1 MAQPP
6 LSLRILKLA
15 QEHEDLRPHLLP
27 LVMKHARS
35 ALSGLTTGLGQIEGV
50 KNVKVLKTVES
61 HDEGLNAVLALYL
74 DPEIGA
80 NKGRQFLSSLVR
92 RQLER
97 VLSANKASTIRLL
110 PPAPGLDPYGRP
122 GVTWT
127 TSRELYEQYYGRNPY
142 KLIVHVGGNRK

>member
-1 MAQPP
+1 M
-6 LSLRILKLA
+6 SLRQRVLKLA
-15 QEHEDLRPHLLP
+15 QEHEDLRSHLLP
-27 LVMKHARS
+27 LVMKHARQ
-35 ALSGLTTGLGQIEGV
+35 ALSGLTTGLSKIEGV
-50 KNVKVLKTVES
+50 KSVKVLKTVES
-61 HDEGLNAVLALYL
+61 HDEGQNAILALYL

-122 GVTWT
+122 GVTWAT
-127 TSRELYEQYYGRNPY
+127 NRELYEKYYGRNPY